1 MLNMREAWTDE
12 RLDDFATNVDKR
24 FDQVDKRFEQVD
36 KRFEQVDKRFDQVD
50 KRFDQVDRRF
60 DRLEDKFEDLNK
72 TLLWFGGGAM
82 ITFIVGFA
90 GLIVTQL

>member
-12 RLDDFATNVDKR
+12 RLDDFAINVDKR
-24 FDQVDKRFEQVD
+24 FDQVDR
-36 KRFEQVDKRFDQVD
+36 RFD
-50 KRFDQVDRRF
+50 RLERRF

-90 GLIVTQL
+90 GLIVAQL